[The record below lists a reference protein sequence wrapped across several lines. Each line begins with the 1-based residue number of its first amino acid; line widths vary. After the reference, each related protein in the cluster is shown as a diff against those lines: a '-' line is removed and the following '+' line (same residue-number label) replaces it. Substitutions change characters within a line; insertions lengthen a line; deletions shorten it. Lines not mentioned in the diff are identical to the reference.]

1 MLLRKTQY
9 CQVLLLVALTCSF
22 VFFQENLSL
31 QLEQV
36 GTNSD
41 ATDANTHYSKNTA
54 SSSSLSTPNVLYTVF
69 CGRKNRLMLQEPYW
83 AEMHRMGAIQEV
95 HLWNYTLTNQYTQEN
110 LQYIRHVEQKYPFVT
125 IMEPSD
131 VEMPETYWF
140 DFNTSLDK
148 AEEHFGNGRARL
160 SWPGQRWYA
169 EYYRYYSVV
178 KPYDGIIIKAD
189 DDIVYVNSTMVKPFA
204 EYLWNHTEIF
214 LLSASVINQGLCAH
228 YQQNHGAIPKNVV
241 DLPFADNGMGAL
253 HDNATEAL
261 KLHRYFLQHREQ
273 FYISKPEYYRF
284 TYTINVNFIAIRG
297 SEFYKTFELI
307 QEMLHEQKR
316 YYDEGAI
323 TWEAIRKRKYT
334 EGIYLPLVV
343 AHATFGVQ
351 NSVIQEVLAAYIEY
365 GKKERP
371 DLYGDDFFKDWTP
384 QDGT

>member
-1 MLLRKTQY
+1 MPLRKTQY

-36 GTNSD
+36 VGTNIS
-41 ATDANTHYSKNTA
+41 ANDANTLRSIT
-54 SSSSLSTPNVLYTVF
+54 TPNVLYTVF

-110 LQYIRHVEQKYPFVT
+110 LRYLRHVEKKYPFIT

-140 DFNTSLDK
+140 DFNTSLGK
-148 AEEHFGNGRARL
+148 AEENFGNGRARF
-160 SWPGQRWYA
+160 SWPGKRWYA
-169 EYYRYYSVV
+169 EYYRYYSIV
-178 KPYDGIIIKAD
+178 KPYDGVIIKAD
-189 DDIVYVNSTMVKPFA
+189 DDIVFVNSTMVRPFA
-204 EYLWNHTEIF
+204 QYLWNHSEIF

-228 YQQNHGAIPKNVV
+228 YQQKHGAIPKHVV
-241 DLPFADNGMGAL
+241 DLPFAGNGMGAL
-253 HDNATEAL
+253 HDSDTDAL

-273 FYISKPEYYRF
+273 FFITKPEYYRF

-323 TWEAIRKRKYT
+323 TWEAIRKRNYT

-384 QDGT
+384 QDG